1 MCGIAGYISLC
12 GESDQQI
19 ELIVNSML
27 DRIQH
32 RGPNQRGIYT
42 HRNAAI
48 GMNRLSIIDR
58 EVHQIPYRN
67 QGRSKA
73 FLVYNGEIYNHQD
86 IRASLPE
93 SIVYQTRSDAETC
106 LYSMLHSGPEGLQ
119 HLNGMYAFAY
129 WDTDTRQIIIARDK
143 TGEKPVYY
151 FRNQQFIAF
160 CSELKGL
167 VGLVAFKEK
176 QSLCYDS
183 YEFCFGSETLL
194 ESVLMIEP
202 GEYLQVSEDGDLKT
216 VDYWKAWSTSVFMKD
231 DESFI
236 EKELTDLIVD
246 SIELRTRNLAHSY
259 ACFTSGGV
267 DSALIACIA
276 KPNRLYYCH
285 YDLGK
290 AFDEMDYAKLIAR
303 KVGVDLTV
311 IEPSK
316 EDFERTRP
324 YIAWH
329 LDTPCTWTS
338 FSIWMILENLH
349 PEIKVIMSGEGA
361 DEMFGGYHRYHLL
374 HHDEQIHKL
383 QALEEY
389 KFLINRY
396 YGRPEERYARLIN
409 RCDNRYDKRTA
420 EFVLSLVEKYFA
432 LSGDDVIHAMGLH
445 DFYTTMQVL
454 LQMSDRMCM
463 AFSIENRSPY
473 LDHRLVQ
480 FAYQMPS
487 HYKIRDG
494 KTKWILKRI
503 AEKFVPVEIAQ
514 RIDKRGFS
522 APVNIWY
529 GWDKAGQYNRSIYRD
544 MVYGDWQNTL
554 LKGKSPYQ
562 DPGLLAL
569 RRSVG

>member
-1 MCGIAGYISLC
+1 M
-12 GESDQQI
+12 
-19 ELIVNSML
+19 V
-27 DRIQH
+27 
-32 RGPNQRGIYT
+32 
-42 HRNAAI
+42 
-48 GMNRLSIIDR
+48 
-58 EVHQIPYRN
+58 
-67 QGRSKA
+67 
-73 FLVYNGEIYNHQD
+73 
-86 IRASLPE
+86 
-93 SIVYQTRSDAETC
+93 
-106 LYSMLHSGPEGLQ
+106 
-119 HLNGMYAFAY
+119 
-129 WDTDTRQIIIARDK
+129 
-143 TGEKPVYY
+143 
-151 FRNQQFIAF
+151 
-160 CSELKGL
+160 
-167 VGLVAFKEK
+167 
-176 QSLCYDS
+176 
-183 YEFCFGSETLL
+183 
-194 ESVLMIEP
+194 EP
-202 GEYLQVSEDGDLKT
+202 GEYLEISYQGNLRVM
-216 VDYWKAWSTSVFMKD
+216 DYWKAWTNQVLMKD
-231 DESFI
+231 DESWI
-236 EKELTDLIVD
+236 ESQLTDLIVD
-246 SIELRTRNLAHSY
+246 SIELRTKNLAHSF

-276 KPNRLYYCH
+276 KPHRLYYCH

-290 AFDEMDYAKLIAR
+290 AFDEMDYARLIAK
-303 KVGVDLTV
+303 KVGVELTV
-311 IEPSK
+311 IEPNRD
-316 EDFERTRP
+316 DFERTRP

-409 RCDNRYDKRTA
+409 RCDNRYDKKTA
-420 EFVLSLVEKYFA
+420 DFVLSMVEKYFA

-454 LQMSDRMCM
+454 LQMSDRMSM

-494 KTKWILKRI
+494 KTKWILKKI

-522 APVNIWY
+522 APINIWY

-544 MVYGDWQNTL
+544 MVYQDWKTTVMAGN
-554 LKGKSPYQ
+554 SPYNES
-562 DPGLLAL
+562 LVSLV
-569 RRSVG
+569 RRSVR

>member
-1 MCGIAGYISLC
+1 
-12 GESDQQI
+12 
-19 ELIVNSML
+19 V
-27 DRIQH
+27 
-32 RGPNQRGIYT
+32 
-42 HRNAAI
+42 
-48 GMNRLSIIDR
+48 
-58 EVHQIPYRN
+58 
-67 QGRSKA
+67 
-73 FLVYNGEIYNHQD
+73 
-86 IRASLPE
+86 
-93 SIVYQTRSDAETC
+93 
-106 LYSMLHSGPEGLQ
+106 
-119 HLNGMYAFAY
+119 
-129 WDTDTRQIIIARDK
+129 ARDK
-143 TGEKPVYY
+143 TGEKPLYY
-151 FRNQQFIAF
+151 LKHRNFIAF
-160 CSELKGL
+160 CSELKGFM
-167 VGLVAFKEK
+167 GLVQFKERE
-176 QSLCYDS
+176 SLCYES
-183 YEFCFGSETLL
+183 YEFCFGSDTLL
-194 ESVLMIEP
+194 ESIQAIEP
-202 GEYLQVSEDGDLKT
+202 GEYLEISSHGELRS
-216 VDYWKAWSTSVFMKD
+216 VDYWKAWLRQVPMQD
-231 DESFI
+231 DEFWI
-236 EKELTDLIVD
+236 EKQLTDLIVD
-246 SIELRTRNLAHSY
+246 SIELRTKNLAHSY

-290 AFDEMDYAKLIAR
+290 AFDEMDYARLIAQ

-311 IEPSK
+311 IEPNK
-316 EDFERTRP
+316 DDFERTRP

-409 RCDNRYDKRTA
+409 RCDNRYDKRTS
-420 EFVLSLVEKYFA
+420 EFVLSMVEKYFA

-454 LQMSDRMCM
+454 LQMSDRMSM
-463 AFSIENRSPY
+463 AFSVENRSPY

-503 AEKFVPVEIAQ
+503 AEKFVPKEIAQ
-514 RIDKRGFS
+514 RTDKRGFS

-529 GWDKAGQYNRSIYRD
+529 GWDKAGQYNRSIYKD
-544 MVYGDWQNTL
+544 MVYQDWKSSVL
-554 LKGKSPYQ
+554 AGCSPYSESRI
-562 DPGLLAL
+562 PAVPTV